1 MPSEVFHNLHIKLI
15 ISIINLINIQRI
27 DMKLLSIVFSFK
39 NEERNIEPLVKRISY
54 AMEKIQGWK
63 YELIFVNDDSTDNS
77 EEVLLDLQKN
87 FPIKIINMSR
97 NFGIDPCVLAGFRNT
112 DGDAII
118 YLHTDQ
124 QDPPEIIPDLIKKHE
139 EGNDIV
145 HTVRTKRK
153 GEGKFRMF
161 LTKIAYRIINTLS
174 DINLPVQAGDY
185 KLISRKALNEIL
197 KQKEFRPYVRGLSV
211 WVGFNQDFVYYERE
225 ARGAGESKMP
235 LLSAGPIT
243 DFINGVTSYSLK
255 PLYLGIVFGFFSMI
269 ISFLLIIYALYLKFN
284 QLAIPGSTSIII
296 AISFFSG
303 ILLFTLGIIGIYLA
317 RIFEQTKG
325 REQYVIKNIKDYK

>member
-1 MPSEVFHNLHIKLI
+1 
-15 ISIINLINIQRI
+15 
-27 DMKLLSIVFSFK
+27 MKLLSIVFSFR
-39 NEERNIEPLVKRISY
+39 NEEGNIEPLVKRISST
-54 AMEKIQGWK
+54 MEKIENWK
-63 YELIFVNDDSTDNS
+63 YELIFVNDDSTDKS
-77 EEVLLDLQKN
+77 EQILIDLQKN
-87 FPIKIINMSR
+87 YPIKLINMSR
-97 NFGIDPCVLAGFRNT
+97 NFGIDPCVLAGFRNSS
-112 DGDAII
+112 GDAII

-124 QDPPEIIPDLIKKHE
+124 QDPPEIIPDLIRKHE
-139 EGNDIV
+139 EGNEIV

-161 LTKIAYRIINTLS
+161 VTKIAYKIINAVS

-185 KLISRKALNEIL
+185 KLISKKALNEIL

-211 WVGFNQDFVYYERE
+211 WVGFKQDFIFYERE
-225 ARGAGESKMP
+225 ARGKGESKMP

-255 PLYLGIVFGFFSMI
+255 PLYLGILFGLISMI

-284 QLAIPGSTSIII
+284 NLAIPGSSSIVISV
-296 AISFFSG
+296 SFFSG
-303 ILLFTLGIIGIYLA
+303 IILFTLGIIGIYLA

-325 REQYVIKNIKDYK
+325 REQYVIKEIKDYK

>member
-1 MPSEVFHNLHIKLI
+1 
-15 ISIINLINIQRI
+15 
-27 DMKLLSIVFSFK
+27 MKLLSIVFSFR
-39 NEERNIEPLVKRISY
+39 NEEGNIEPLVKRIAST
-54 AMEKIQGWK
+54 MEKIENWK
-63 YELIFVNDDSTDNS
+63 YELIFVNDDSTDKS
-77 EEVLLDLQKN
+77 EKILLDLQKN
-87 FPIKIINMSR
+87 YPIKLINMSR
-97 NFGIDPCVLAGFRNT
+97 NFGIDPCVLAGFRNSS
-112 DGDAII
+112 GDAII

-139 EGNDIV
+139 EGNEIV

-161 LTKIAYRIINTLS
+161 LTKIAYKIIDTVS

-185 KLISRKALNEIL
+185 KLISKKALNEIL

-211 WVGFNQDFVYYERE
+211 WVGFKQDFVYYERE
-225 ARGAGESKMP
+225 ARGEGESKMP

-255 PLYLGIVFGFFSMI
+255 PLYVGIIFGLISMI

-284 QLAIPGSTSIII
+284 NLAIPGSTSIVIS
-296 AISFFSG
+296 ISFFSG
-303 ILLFTLGIIGIYLA
+303 IILFTLGILGIYLA

-325 REQYVIKNIKDYK
+325 REQYVIKEIKDYK

>member
-1 MPSEVFHNLHIKLI
+1 
-15 ISIINLINIQRI
+15 
-27 DMKLLSIVFSFK
+27 MKLLSIVFSFR
-39 NEERNIEPLVKRISY
+39 NEEGNIEPLVKRI
-54 AMEKIQGWK
+54 ATTMEKIENWK
-63 YELIFVNDDSTDNS
+63 YELVFVNDDSTDKS
-77 EEVLLDLQKN
+77 EQILLDLQKN
-87 FPIKIINMSR
+87 YPIKLINMSR
-97 NFGIDPCVLAGFRNT
+97 NFGVDPCVLAGFRNSS
-112 DGDAII
+112 GDAII

-139 EGNDIV
+139 EGNEIV

-161 LTKIAYRIINTLS
+161 LTKIAYKIIDTVS
-174 DINLPVQAGDY
+174 DINLPIQAGDY
-185 KLISRKALNEIL
+185 KLISKKALNEIL

-211 WVGFNQDFVYYERE
+211 WVGFKQDFVYYERE
-225 ARGAGESKMP
+225 ARGEGESKMP

-255 PLYLGIVFGFFSMI
+255 PLYVGIIFGLISMI

-284 QLAIPGSTSIII
+284 NSAIPGSTSIVIS
-296 AISFFSG
+296 ISFFSG
-303 ILLFTLGIIGIYLA
+303 IILFTLGILGIYLA

-325 REQYVIKNIKDYK
+325 REQYVIKEIKDYK

>member
-1 MPSEVFHNLHIKLI
+1 
-15 ISIINLINIQRI
+15 
-27 DMKLLSIVFSFK
+27 MKLLSIVFSFR
-39 NEERNIEPLVKRISY
+39 NEEGNIDPLVKRISTT
-54 AMEKIQGWK
+54 MEKIDNWD
-63 YELIFVNDDSTDNS
+63 YELIFVNDDSTDKS
-77 EEVLLDLQKN
+77 EEILINLQKHY
-87 FPIKIINMSR
+87 PIKIINMSR
-97 NFGIDPCVLAGFRNT
+97 NFGIDPCVLAGFRNSS
-112 DGDAII
+112 GDAIV

-124 QDPPEIIPDLIKKHE
+124 QDPPELISNLIKKHE
-139 EGNDIV
+139 EGNEIV

-161 LTKIAYRIINTLS
+161 VTKIAYRVINTLS

-185 KLISRKALNEIL
+185 KLISKKALDEIL

-211 WVGFNQDFVYYERE
+211 WVGFKQDFIFYERE
-225 ARGAGESKMP
+225 ARGEGESKMP

-255 PLYLGIVFGFFSMI
+255 PLYLGIVFGFVSMI

-284 QLAIPGSTSIII
+284 NLAIPGSTSIII
-296 AISFFSG
+296 TVSFFSG
-303 ILLFTLGIIGIYLA
+303 IILFTLGIIGIYLA

-325 REQYVIKNIKDYK
+325 REQYVIKEIKDYK

>member
-1 MPSEVFHNLHIKLI
+1 
-15 ISIINLINIQRI
+15 
-27 DMKLLSIVFSFK
+27 MKLLSIVFSFR
-39 NEERNIEPLVKRISY
+39 NEEGNIEPLVKRIAST
-54 AMEKIQGWK
+54 MEKIENWE
-63 YELIFVNDDSTDNS
+63 YELIFVNDDSTDKS
-77 EEVLLDLQKN
+77 EKILLDLQKN
-87 FPIKIINMSR
+87 YPIKLINMSR
-97 NFGIDPCVLAGFRNT
+97 NFGIDPCVLAGFRNSS
-112 DGDAII
+112 GDAII

-139 EGNDIV
+139 EGNEIV

-161 LTKIAYRIINTLS
+161 LTKIAYKIIDTVS
-174 DINLPVQAGDY
+174 DINLPIQAGDY
-185 KLISRKALNEIL
+185 KLISKKALNEIL

-211 WVGFNQDFVYYERE
+211 WVGFKQDFIYYERE
-225 ARGAGESKMP
+225 ARGEGESKMP

-255 PLYLGIVFGFFSMI
+255 PLYVGIIFGLISMI

-284 QLAIPGSTSIII
+284 NLAIPGSTSIVIS
-296 AISFFSG
+296 ISFFSG
-303 ILLFTLGIIGIYLA
+303 IILFTLGILGIYLA

-325 REQYVIKNIKDYK
+325 REQYVIKEIKDYK

>member
-1 MPSEVFHNLHIKLI
+1 
-15 ISIINLINIQRI
+15 
-27 DMKLLSIVFSFK
+27 MKLLSIVFSFR
-39 NEERNIEPLVKRISY
+39 NEEGNIEPLVKRI
-54 AMEKIQGWK
+54 ATTMEKIENWK
-63 YELIFVNDDSTDNS
+63 YELVFVNDDSTDKS
-77 EEVLLDLQKN
+77 EKILLDLQKN
-87 FPIKIINMSR
+87 FPIKLINMSR
-97 NFGIDPCVLAGFRNT
+97 NFGIDPCVLAGFRNSS
-112 DGDAII
+112 GDAII

-139 EGNDIV
+139 EGNEIV

-161 LTKIAYRIINTLS
+161 LTKIAYKIIDTVS
-174 DINLPVQAGDY
+174 DINLPIQAGDY
-185 KLISRKALNEIL
+185 KLISKKALNEIL

-211 WVGFNQDFVYYERE
+211 WVGFKQDFVYYERE
-225 ARGAGESKMP
+225 ARGEGESKMP

-255 PLYLGIVFGFFSMI
+255 PLYVGIIFGLISMI

-284 QLAIPGSTSIII
+284 NLAIPGSTSIVIS
-296 AISFFSG
+296 ISFFSG
-303 ILLFTLGIIGIYLA
+303 IILFTLGILGIYLA

-325 REQYVIKNIKDYK
+325 REQYVIKEIKDYK

>member
-1 MPSEVFHNLHIKLI
+1 
-15 ISIINLINIQRI
+15 
-27 DMKLLSIVFSFK
+27 MKLLSIVFSFR
-39 NEERNIEPLVKRISY
+39 NEEGNIKPLVKRIST
-54 AMEKIQGWK
+54 AMEKIQNWK
-63 YELIFVNDDSTDNS
+63 YELIFVNDDSTDKS
-77 EEVLLDLQKN
+77 EQILLELQKN
-87 FPIKIINMSR
+87 YPIKLINMSR
-97 NFGIDPCVLAGFRNT
+97 NFGIDPCVLAGFRNSS
-112 DGDAII
+112 GDAII

-124 QDPPEIIPDLIKKHE
+124 QDPPELIPDLIQKHE
-139 EGNDIV
+139 EGNEIV

-161 LTKIAYRIINTLS
+161 LTKIAYKIINSLS

-185 KLISRKALNEIL
+185 KLISKKALQEIL

-211 WVGFNQDFVYYERE
+211 WVGFKQDFIFYERE
-225 ARGAGESKMP
+225 ARGEGESKMP

-269 ISFLLIIYALYLKFN
+269 ISILLIIYALYLKFN
-284 QLAIPGSTSIII
+284 NLAIPGSTSIVIS
-296 AISFFSG
+296 ISFFSG
-303 ILLFTLGIIGIYLA
+303 IILFTLGILGIYLA

-325 REQYVIKNIKDYK
+325 RDQYVIKEIKDYK